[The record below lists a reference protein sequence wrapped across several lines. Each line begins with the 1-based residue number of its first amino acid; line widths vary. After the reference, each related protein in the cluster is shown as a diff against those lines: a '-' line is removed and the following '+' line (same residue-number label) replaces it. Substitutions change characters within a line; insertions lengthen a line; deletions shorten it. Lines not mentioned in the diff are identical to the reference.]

1 MDIAALVNIV
11 DMEGTDV
18 DQKVLNTYLLAVHKT
33 GRAME
38 AMVTLGVVDDPDCH
52 HALDVAVSAYKDE
65 ADKMVVCLKGLGI
78 PKQAPLLRSKKRA
91 SRHTRGRV
99 IDASV

>member
-1 MDIAALVNIV
+1 MDIAALLKIV
-11 DMEGTDV
+11 DLEVTDV

-52 HALDVAVSAYKDE
+52 HALDVAVSADKDE

-99 IDASV
+99 VDAQI